1 MIVMIRHNDND
12 DKTNLA
18 LDWSDRP
25 DVAVDPHVVLV
36 LHQTIWLPDLCLYK
50 CICCSL
56 KLIDCYKKYSNK
68 AFALQRD

>member
-1 MIVMIRHNDND
+1 MIVTIRHNVND

-36 LHQTIWLPDLCLYK
+36 LHQTIWLPNLCLYEYN
-50 CICCSL
+50 L
-56 KLIDCYKKYSNK
+56 LQFEID
-68 AFALQRD
+68 